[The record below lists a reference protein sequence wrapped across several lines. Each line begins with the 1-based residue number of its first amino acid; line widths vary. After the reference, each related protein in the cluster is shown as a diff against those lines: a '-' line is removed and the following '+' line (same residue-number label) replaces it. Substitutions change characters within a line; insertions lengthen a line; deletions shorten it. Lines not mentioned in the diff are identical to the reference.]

1 MYFIDDNTSPFFQD
15 YYSPPAQYSVVR
27 PPPVRFQ
34 ARDNQPMYRGR
45 AQVQPAQGRH
55 VTRPRGRATATQN
68 QMYNS
73 SPRTEFSQQ
82 IRGWINKDKT
92 KKEQII

>member
-1 MYFIDDNTSPFFQD
+1 M
-15 YYSPPAQYSVVR
+15 R

-45 AQVQPAQGRH
+45 AQVQPARGRH
-55 VTRPRGRATATQN
+55 VTRPRGRAAATQN

-73 SPRTEFSQQ
+73 SPRTDFSQQ
-82 IRGWINKDKT
+82 IRGWINKYKI